1 MLQIYRKTGLVL
13 VVFLCAASLAAAPP
27 AKTVPCVGPPQLESR
42 LHAHPDADTNA
53 ELGNWFGEN
62 HKLECAAQAFR
73 AAVKLGPDSPRLNYL
88 LGLSLFTA
96 GHMQEAVE
104 PLQKSIQLSPNE
116 DKTHLL
122 LASAFTALGSSKE
135 AFVEWQA
142 ALKIDPTSKMA
153 LDGLAKIF
161 IAAGDYQTVISH
173 LGSVD
178 LDENLT
184 LDLAVA
190 YGKADMLDDAV
201 RVLNDGLKAYPNSDA
216 LTSTLVTIY
225 VKQLRSQEAS
235 KLAEQL
241 ARRNPG
247 DIEAQRIYLRV
258 LVINGESDLAV
269 PLGCKLLAMA
279 PHDADFLYLNGIL
292 ERAAGNYV
300 DARKHLAEAV
310 ALNPNHYNSR
320 YNYGVVLD
328 QLKDPAGARIQ
339 LEKAIELGAQEPE
352 IRFELAKV
360 LRTLGETEQAQ
371 EQLKLY
377 QTALKGRADRTV
389 AAQKSTQAAQAVA
402 AGDNQK
408 AAALYRE
415 ASATVPNDAGMA
427 YKLAMVLD
435 ALGDRE
441 GERTAL
447 QQSIKSD
454 PGYAPA
460 QYQLGYVES
469 RSGDIGGAE
478 QQFRLAVKAAPGY
491 VQAWVA
497 LAATLAMESRFPD
510 AQEAVATALKLD
522 PSNQEALDLS
532 KTLASNQ
539 AQH

>member
-1 MLQIYRKTGLVL
+1 
-13 VVFLCAASLAAAPP
+13 
-27 AKTVPCVGPPQLESR
+27 
-42 LHAHPDADTNA
+42 
-53 ELGNWFGEN
+53 
-62 HKLECAAQAFR
+62 
-73 AAVKLGPDSPRLNYL
+73 
-88 LGLSLFTA
+88 
-96 GHMQEAVE
+96 
-104 PLQKSIQLSPNE
+104 
-116 DKTHLL
+116 
-122 LASAFTALGSSKE
+122 
-135 AFVEWQA
+135 
-142 ALKIDPTSKMA
+142 
-153 LDGLAKIF
+153 
-161 IAAGDYQTVISH
+161 
-173 LGSVD
+173 
-178 LDENLT
+178 
-184 LDLAVA
+184 
-190 YGKADMLDDAV
+190 MLDDAV

-435 ALGDRE
+435 ALGDTE